1 MKGFKDFIMRGNLIE
16 LAVAFIIG
24 GAFATVVSA
33 FTKMIIEA
41 LAKVGGA
48 PNFDDWKVFGL
59 TTFGPFLTALASF
72 LLIAR
77 SGSSGEAAST
87 RTLLLT
93 FVGGLTLLAAV
104 AATIVATGTTNLG
117 ALLRAKLDTQDR
129 S

>member
-72 LLIAR
+72 LLMSFVVYFFIVKPY
-77 SGSSGEAAST
+77 EAAKARFTAPAAAEDTTES
-87 RTLLLT
+87 
-93 FVGGLTLLAAV
+93 LLAEIRDELKARH
-104 AATIVATGTTNLG
+104 I
-117 ALLRAKLDTQDR
+117 
-129 S
+129 